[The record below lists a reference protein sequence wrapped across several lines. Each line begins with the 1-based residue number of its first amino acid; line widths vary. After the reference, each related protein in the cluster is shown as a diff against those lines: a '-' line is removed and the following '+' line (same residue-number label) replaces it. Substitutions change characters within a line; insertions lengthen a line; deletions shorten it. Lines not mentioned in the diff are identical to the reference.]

1 MNVRM
6 VQLLDDPRGSG
17 RGRDELMLIYSE
29 DLAPT
34 GKTLAQL
41 RNDDKLG
48 AEWTPIGEE
57 LVERA
62 TKAFS
67 VERK

>member
-1 MNVRM
+1 VRM

-41 RNDDKLG
+41 RNGDKLG
-48 AEWTPIGEE
+48 AEWTPIGEA